1 MRVRKRSIL
10 VAVSVLSAAATV
22 LSACGGSS
30 SRGGTTASQ
39 DLVWVWNFAPT
50 AGWQL
55 ETDNASYLTQAGV
68 AEPLVRVDTTG
79 RLSPGLATSWT
90 QTAPT
95 TWQFTLRT
103 GVKFQNGDPFDAA
116 AAAFSINYILH
127 VKVPGPALSPTDI
140 TKVVAQGT
148 NVLVVTTAA
157 PNALVP
163 QEFAAAGGSIMARQA
178 YLANGNIDP
187 VGTGTGPF
195 IMTSQNL
202 PQSISLKANPTYW
215 GGHVALSSAKIL
227 YVSNGQT
234 RLSLVTA
241 GQAQLAST
249 IPAPQLSTIS
259 SNPSL
264 TTTSHEAPR
273 FSGLYLNNKKAP
285 FNNVDVR
292 QAIQSALN
300 LSQIAQTVGG
310 AQPAAGPFNTADPW
324 APRGASVPTY
334 DLNRAKQLLAQS
346 GVNPSTL
353 KFTLLAYS
361 DRPDLPVAATVIQS
375 MLGQI
380 GIKVSIKVGTYNALE
395 PSMLNG
401 TYDMAMVS
409 RGYVFDTPDPLSF
422 LTSDYTCKGTYNVSQ
437 YCNPTVDAEM
447 ARAAKV
453 TDATQRYALYAQVA
467 STLQND
473 AVDIF
478 LYHVVQSDV
487 HTKSLK
493 NFVLYASTEY
503 YLTKDLSLAG

>member
-1 MRVRKRSIL
+1 VRKRSIL

-30 SRGGTTASQ
+30 TSAGTQAQ
-39 DLVWVWNFAPT
+39 NLVWVWNFAPT

-55 ETDNASYLTQAGV
+55 ESDDASYLTQAGI
-68 AEPLVRVDTTG
+68 AEPLVRVGPTG
-79 RLSPGLATSWT
+79 TLSPGLATSWT

-95 TWQFTLRT
+95 SWQFTLRT

-140 TKVVAQGT
+140 TGVAAQGT

-157 PNALVP
+157 PNALIP
-163 QEFAAAGGSIMARQA
+163 QEFAAAGGSILAREA
-178 YLANGNIDP
+178 YQANGNIDP
-187 VGTGTGPF
+187 MGTGTGPF

-202 PQSISLKANPTYW
+202 PQSISLKANPNYW

-227 YVSNGQT
+227 YVSSGQT

-249 IPAPQLSTIS
+249 IPAPQLPTVS

-264 TTTSHEAPR
+264 TTTSQDSPR

-285 FNNVDVR
+285 FNNLDVR

-310 AQPAAGPFNTADPW
+310 ARAASGPFNSTDPW
-324 APRGASVPTY
+324 APQGASVPTY
-334 DLNRAKQLLAQS
+334 DLNHAKQLLAQS
-346 GVNPSTL
+346 GVSPSAL

-361 DRPDLPVAATVIQS
+361 DRPDLPVAATIIQS

-380 GIKVSIKVGTYNALE
+380 GIKVSIKIGTYNALE

-422 LTSDYTCKGTYNVSQ
+422 LTSDYTCKGTYNISQ

-447 ARAAKV
+447 AQAAKI
-453 TDATQRYALYAQVA
+453 TDAAQRYALYSQVA

-487 HTKSLK
+487 HVKTLK